1 MSVCFRNSAAL
12 SVQRCFLLLLQC
24 PRSTE
29 GCRQPPTRLTVG
41 RETFAPCR
49 SVHAR
54 VLLSWATFL
63 EGNANYPVTMQ
74 PRSAAKAHSFSQ
86 GSIGAASLGVPGCLL
101 PT

>member
-1 MSVCFRNSAAL
+1 M
-12 SVQRCFLLLLQC
+12 
-24 PRSTE
+24 
-29 GCRQPPTRLTVG
+29 
-41 RETFAPCR
+41 
-49 SVHAR
+49 R
-54 VLLSWATFL
+54 VLLSWAAFL